1 MRRWLMALP
10 FGLLAA
16 LVLALPIP
24 ALAHPQIRHLTL
36 DLSQYAFSPGR
47 VQVNAGDTVIL
58 TLKADDVVHGFYLD
72 GYGIKQRVEP
82 GIDQQINFVADRRGK
97 FRYRCS
103 VTCGPLHPFMI
114 GELVVGPNLFVWR
127 AIGVTLVA
135 FTGLFVNQAWTRH
148 TGIKELESY
157 EQ

>member
-1 MRRWLMALP
+1 MTRWLPILL

-16 LVLALPIP
+16 LMLVLPMPFQAV
-24 ALAHPQIRHLTL
+24 PQTRHLTL

-47 VQVNAGDTVIL
+47 VQVNAGDTITF

-72 GYGIKQRVEP
+72 GYGIEQRVEP
-82 GIDQQINFVADRRGK
+82 GIDQQITFVADRRGK

-103 VTCGPLHPFMI
+103 VTCGPLHPFMM

-127 AIGVTLVA
+127 AIGVTLIA
-135 FTGLFVNQAWTRH
+135 LTGLFVNQAWMRD
-148 TGIKELESY
+148 TGIKELQIY
-157 EQ
+157 E

>member
-1 MRRWLMALP
+1 MNRKCWLPILA

-16 LVLALPIP
+16 LVLVLPVA
-24 ALAHPQIRHLTL
+24 ALAAPQTRHLTL

-72 GYGIKQRVEP
+72 GYGIEQRVEP
-82 GIDQQINFVADRRGK
+82 GIDRQVTFVADWRGK

-127 AIGVTLVA
+127 AIGVTLLVLS
-135 FTGLFVNQAWTRH
+135 GLFVHHAW
-148 TGIKELESY
+148 TGIKELKTH

>member
-1 MRRWLMALP
+1 MNRWLLILP

-16 LVLALPIP
+16 LVLALPVP
-24 ALAHPQIRHLTL
+24 ALAAPQTRHLTL

-72 GYGIKQRVEP
+72 GYGIEQRVEP
-82 GIDQQINFVADRRGK
+82 GIEQQITFVADQRGK

-127 AIGVTLVA
+127 GVGVTLVA
-135 FTGLFVNQAWTRH
+135 FIGLFVNYAYSRDRNHQ
-148 TGIKELESY
+148 GVEEL
-157 EQ
+157 